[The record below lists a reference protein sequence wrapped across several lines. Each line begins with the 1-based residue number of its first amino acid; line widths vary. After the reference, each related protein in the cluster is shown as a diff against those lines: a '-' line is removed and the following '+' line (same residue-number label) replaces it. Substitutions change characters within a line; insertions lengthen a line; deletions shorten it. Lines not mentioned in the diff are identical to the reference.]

1 MERTLTFTPPSKQR
15 RPDAHLPVA
24 QSAGTV
30 SGVSVKLVRGWKGS
44 LEKSMAEICWGAS
57 GFCRWNSDTSLFA
70 PLTSSDSLH
79 SSSSMPYPF
88 QCTRY
93 SSFPLKIWLPRMCST
108 SYALTLSQMTEVE
121 GHVELAQLS
130 HPHFRVLTG

>member
-1 MERTLTFTPPSKQR
+1 MEQTLTFTSPSKAR
-15 RPDAHLPVA
+15 CPDTHLPVA
-24 QSAGTV
+24 QSVGTV
-30 SGVSVKLVRGWKGS
+30 SRVSVKLVRGRKGS

-70 PLTSSDSLH
+70 PLTSSDGLH

-93 SSFPLKIWLPRMCST
+93 SSVPQKIRLSRMHST
-108 SYALTLSQMTEVE
+108 SYSLTPFQM
-121 GHVELAQLS
+121 
-130 HPHFRVLTG
+130 